1 MKYFIGIGG
10 IGISA
15 LAKFYLSRG
24 EEIAG
29 SDAYDSELI
38 ETLRK
43 SGANI
48 FIGQKA
54 ENIPENCTEI
64 IHTPAAKEDNPEM
77 IEAKKRGLKILSYP
91 QALGELSK
99 DYYTIAISGTH
110 GKSTTTSM
118 LALALIEAGFDP
130 TVIVGT
136 KLKEF
141 GNTNFRA
148 GKSKYLIIEACEHE
162 ASFLNYYP
170 QIAIITNIE
179 EDHLDYYKTLENI
192 KKAFAE
198 FVSHIPENGYLIKK
212 EGINLKSKGTD
223 INFSIEDKA
232 IQKIRSIMQLPGEHN
247 LLNALVVY
255 KVGQILGANEEK
267 ILKALS
273 EYQGSWRRFDISHI
287 GQFIFIDDY
296 AHHPTEI
303 KATLISA
310 REKYPDKK
318 ICCIYEP
325 HQYQRTQFLF
335 DGFISVFQDN
345 LKNKNLDQ
353 LFLLDV
359 YDVIGREGN
368 EEIKKSY
375 NSKILSEKINNK
387 NCSYLENNQ
396 EIKNVINGYDII
408 ILMGAG
414 TIYNI
419 SQKLKMDI
427 LGACPEC

>member
-29 SDAYDSELI
+29 SDACDSELLD
-38 ETLRK
+38 TLRS
-43 SGANI
+43 SGAKI

-54 ENIPENCTEI
+54 ENISNNCTEI
-64 IHTPAAKEDNPEM
+64 IHTPAAKDDNPEI
-77 IEAKKRGLKILSYP
+77 IEAKKRGLRILSYP
-91 QALGELSK
+91 EALGELSK
-99 DYYTIAISGTH
+99 NYYTIAISGTH

-118 LALALIEAGFDP
+118 LGLALIEAGLDP
-130 TVIVGT
+130 TIIVGT

-141 GNTNFRA
+141 NNTNFRA
-148 GKSKYLIIEACEHE
+148 GKSKYLVIEACEHE

-192 KKAFAE
+192 QKAFEE
-198 FVSHIPENGYLIKK
+198 FVSHIPEDGYLVK
-212 EGINLKSKGTD
+212 EERIGLESKGTN
-223 INFSIEDKA
+223 ISYSITDEEMA
-232 IQKIRSIMQLPGEHN
+232 KIKPVMQLPGEHN
-247 LLNALVVY
+247 LLNALAVY
-255 KVGQILGANEEK
+255 KTAQILGAKEED
-267 ILKALS
+267 ILRSLS
-273 EYQGSWRRFDISHI
+273 KYQGSWRRFDISNI
-287 GQFIFIDDY
+287 GKLIFIDDY

-303 KATLISA
+303 EATLKSA

-318 ICCIYEP
+318 ICCVYEP

-335 DGFISVFQDN
+335 NGFISTFQNN

-353 LFLLDV
+353 LFLIDV
-359 YDVIGREGN
+359 YDVVGREGN
-368 EEIKKSY
+368 EEIKKNY
-375 NSKILSEKINNK
+375 NSKILAEKIQNQ
-387 NCSYLENNQ
+387 NCLYLEDKR
-396 EIKNVINGYDII
+396 EIKKVINNYDVVIM
-408 ILMGAG
+408 MGAG

-419 SQKLKMDI
+419 SQQLKLE
-427 LGACPEC
+427 LTGNCPSI

>member
-29 SDAYDSELI
+29 SDACDSELLD
-38 ETLRK
+38 TLRA
-43 SGANI
+43 SGAKI

-54 ENIPENCTEI
+54 ENIPSNCTEI
-64 IHTPAAKEDNPEM
+64 IHTPAAKDDNPEI

-91 QALGELSK
+91 EALGELSK
-99 DYYTIAISGTH
+99 NYYTIAISGTH

-118 LALALIEAGFDP
+118 LGLALIEAGLDP
-130 TVIVGT
+130 TIIVGT

-141 GNTNFRA
+141 NNTNFRA
-148 GKSKYLIIEACEHE
+148 GKSKYLVIEACEHE

-192 KKAFAE
+192 QKAFEE
-198 FVSHIPENGYLIKK
+198 FVSHIPEDGYLVK
-212 EGINLKSKGTD
+212 EKGISLESKGTN
-223 INFSIEDKA
+223 ISYSITDEEMV
-232 IQKIRSIMQLPGEHN
+232 KIKPIMQLPGEHN
-247 LLNALVVY
+247 LLNALAVY
-255 KVGQILGANEEK
+255 KVAKILGAKEEDV
-267 ILKALS
+267 LRSLS
-273 EYQGSWRRFDISHI
+273 KYQGSWRRFDISNI
-287 GQFIFIDDY
+287 GKFIFIDDY

-303 KATLISA
+303 EATLKSA

-318 ICCIYEP
+318 ICCVYEP

-335 DGFISVFQDN
+335 DGFISTFQNN

-353 LFLLDV
+353 LFLIDV
-359 YDVIGREGN
+359 YDVVGREGD
-368 EEIKKSY
+368 EEIKKNY
-375 NSKILSEKINNK
+375 NSKILAERIQNP
-387 NCSYLENNQ
+387 NCLYVGNTQ
-396 EIKNVINGYDII
+396 EIKNVINDYDVVIM
-408 ILMGAG
+408 MGAG

-419 SQKLKMDI
+419 SQKLK
-427 LGACPEC
+427 LELTGNCPSI